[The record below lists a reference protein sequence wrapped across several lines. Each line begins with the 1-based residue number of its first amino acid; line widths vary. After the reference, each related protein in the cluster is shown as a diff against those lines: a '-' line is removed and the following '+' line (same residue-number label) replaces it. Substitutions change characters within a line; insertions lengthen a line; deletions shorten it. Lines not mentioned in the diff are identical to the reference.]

1 MPDTRQTPLQMHR
14 FIIGIV
20 IRGIRMIYKNS
31 LTKGNSHSGMV
42 VANVACF
49 RASFLV
55 GVPCITGKILK
66 AAYHEPD
73 RSCTLRLSVWQELC
87 NLSQPLSFAPRR
99 VSAAVM
105 DSRQTAN
112 WYRGGFVGLRDKSE
126 VLTYTW
132 LPESVGN
139 AGRVFQAYFVLPAG
153 AVNQPVQYK
162 ELGYCD

>member
-66 AAYHEPD
+66 AAYPRT
-73 RSCTLRLSVWQELC
+73 RSFLH
-87 NLSQPLSFAPRR
+87 
-99 VSAAVM
+99 AAVVCLA
-105 DSRQTAN
+105 RA
-112 WYRGGFVGLRDKSE
+112 L
-126 VLTYTW
+126 
-132 LPESVGN
+132 
-139 AGRVFQAYFVLPAG
+139 
-153 AVNQPVQYK
+153 
-162 ELGYCD
+162 